1 MDFVEPVNLYFEPD
15 LKNPSLLAAWPG
27 MGGLA
32 AIVAKYFRDKLEA
45 QEFGRIE
52 PYQFYEPEAVRIRNN
67 VLEEPQFPESRFYF
81 WKGDSGND
89 LIIFMGDAQPTMR
102 GHVLGNLI
110 LDVAQK
116 FGVKR
121 IYTSAASPAHIH
133 YSRRARVVGVV
144 TGESLVPEVK
154 AQGVKL
160 LSSGNITGMNG
171 VLLGLAK
178 KRDLDGI
185 CLLGEIPIYLTEMAN
200 PRASKAVIDI
210 LANMLGVKIDTTQ
223 IDEWTKEMDAEIE
236 KNMLRFMTSLR
247 ENAKRFVEYL
257 DRLKEK
263 ADAEEAAT
271 TEELPEYSEE
281 LLKEVEQFLKGQMG
295 KGEEKGEGIG

>member
-1 MDFVEPVNLYFEPD
+1 M
-15 LKNPSLLAAWPG
+15 
-27 MGGLA
+27 
-32 AIVAKYFRDKLEA
+32 
-45 QEFGRIE
+45 
-52 PYQFYEPEAVRIRNN
+52 
-67 VLEEPQFPESRFYF
+67 
-81 WKGDSGND
+81 
-89 LIIFMGDAQPTMR
+89 
-102 GHVLGNLI
+102 
-110 LDVAQK
+110 
-116 FGVKR
+116 
-121 IYTSAASPAHIH
+121 
-133 YSRRARVVGVV
+133 GVV
-144 TGESLVPEVK
+144 TGESLVSEVK